1 MYVNVPWTDT
11 NTTYSASSFMSS
23 SAPNIQAK
31 FSALGVGTNASGT
44 TGEIRATNDVT
55 AFYSDDRLKTRLG
68 SIENALDK
76 VNSLSGFI
84 YEPNERAIEL
94 GYQKEERV
102 GVSAQEVEAVLPQ
115 AVKDAPINTEI
126 TEGDNDY
133 KTVQY
138 EKIVP
143 LLIEAV
149 KELTEQN
156 KELRSEIE
164 GLKSINS

>member
-1 MYVNVPWTDT
+1 M
-11 NTTYSASSFMSS
+11 
-23 SAPNIQAK
+23 
-31 FSALGVGTNASGT
+31 
-44 TGEIRATNDVT
+44 
-55 AFYSDDRLKTRLG
+55 
-68 SIENALDK
+68 DK

-84 YEPNERAIEL
+84 YEPNERAVEL